1 MSGPRGESDKFCL
14 RWNDFESNLSAAFQ
28 EVREENSLYDVTVAC
43 DGGGEFPA
51 HRLVLAACSQ
61 VLRQV
66 ICRKSQLGG
75 NQQQQVIYLRGVNS
89 RDLKFIL
96 SFMYQGEVSIAQDH
110 LNSFLAVAEDL
121 QVKGLTQERNC
132 RDASK
137 QTSHTKMRDL
147 KDIGLMPSDDD
158 NEEIPSTADRIK
170 VESNPKKLAGPNPGQ
185 VTSFHESR
193 EMVDYENGAG
203 DNIYDDYG
211 GHYGEPG
218 PTQCYAGSN
227 LNNDNNSGN
236 NQDLWSVRFI
246 VDIFIFLVWSIS
258 SGLNPEGL
266 FERRPEGD
274 FICIQ
279 CGYTNKWKHNMQKH
293 TETHIEGPG
302 HQCKYCFRNFKTKN
316 SLQSHESM
324 KHREEK
330 HNSL

>member
-1 MSGPRGESDKFCL
+1 MSGPRVESDKFCL

-28 EVREENSLYDVTVAC
+28 SVREEKELYDVTVAC
-43 DGGGEFPA
+43 DGGGEFQA
-51 HRLVLAACSQ
+51 HRLVLSACSQ

-75 NQQQQVIYLRGVNS
+75 NHHQQVIYLRGVNS

-110 LNSFLAVAEDL
+110 LNSFLALAEDL
-121 QVKGLTQERNC
+121 QVKGLTQER
-132 RDASK
+132 
-137 QTSHTKMRDL
+137 TSRETNKENSPVKMREVCQ
-147 KDIGLMPSDDD
+147 MPSDDD
-158 NEEIPSTADRIK
+158 IEEIPSTAADPIK
-170 VESNPKKLAGPNPGQ
+170 TESNTKKLMEPGPGV

-203 DNIYDDYG
+203 ENIYDDYG
-211 GHYGEPG
+211 GHFGESAQSYP
-218 PTQCYAGSN
+218 GSN
-227 LNNDNNSGN
+227 INNDNNG
-236 NQDLWSVRFI
+236 
-246 VDIFIFLVWSIS
+246 VWSIS
-258 SGLNPEGL
+258 SGLSPEGL

>member
-1 MSGPRGESDKFCL
+1 MTEEKFCL

-28 EVREENSLYDVTVAC
+28 SVREEKELYDVTVAC
-43 DGGGEFPA
+43 DGGGEFQA
-51 HRLVLAACSQ
+51 HRLVLSACSQ
-61 VLRQV
+61 VLRNV

-75 NQQQQVIYLRGVNS
+75 NQHQQVIYLRGVNS

-121 QVKGLTQERNC
+121 QVKGLTQERTGREANKE
-132 RDASK
+132 S
-137 QTSHTKMRDL
+137 SPVKMREVCQ
-147 KDIGLMPSDDD
+147 MPSDDD
-158 NEEIPSTADRIK
+158 IEEIPSTANPIK
-170 VESNPKKLAGPNPGQ
+170 TESNTKKLMEPVG

-203 DNIYDDYG
+203 ENIYDDYG
-211 GHYGEPG
+211 GHFGEA
-218 PTQCYAGSN
+218 TQSYPGSN
-227 LNNDNNSGN
+227 INNDNNGGN
-236 NQDLWSVRFI
+236 YEDRGLVGFI
-246 VDIFIFLVWSIS
+246 VDFLIFLVWSIS
-258 SGLNPEGL
+258 SGLSPEGL

>member
-1 MSGPRGESDKFCL
+1 MTEEKFCL

-28 EVREENSLYDVTVAC
+28 SVREEKELYDVTVAC
-43 DGGGEFPA
+43 DGGGEFQA
-51 HRLVLAACSQ
+51 HRLVLSACSQ
-61 VLRQV
+61 VLRNV

-75 NQQQQVIYLRGVNS
+75 NQHQQVIYLRGVNS

-121 QVKGLTQERNC
+121 QVKGLTQERTGREANKE
-132 RDASK
+132 S
-137 QTSHTKMRDL
+137 SPVKMREVCQ
-147 KDIGLMPSDDD
+147 MPSDDD
-158 NEEIPSTADRIK
+158 IEEIPSTANPIK
-170 VESNPKKLAGPNPGQ
+170 TESNTKKFMEPVG
-185 VTSFHESR
+185 VTSFRESR

-203 DNIYDDYG
+203 ENIYDDYG
-211 GHYGEPG
+211 GHFGEA
-218 PTQCYAGSN
+218 TQSYPGSN
-227 LNNDNNSGN
+227 INNDNNGGN
-236 NQDLWSVRFI
+236 YEDRGLVGFI
-246 VDIFIFLVWSIS
+246 VDFLIFLVWSIS
-258 SGLNPEGL
+258 SGLSPEGL